1 MKKTKNRQVKPK
13 TPKDFKTCFI
23 SKQTG
28 PRESMLRFV
37 ADETGCVFFDVL
49 EKLPGRGAWLMPDKE
64 VVTQAI
70 SKNVFKNIFQK
81 KTIVPDGF
89 YETIIS
95 LLKKHVL
102 EELSLA
108 RKIGVLCFGFET
120 VKKALFDKKAL
131 FACEALD
138 SAENGQEKLSFDADF
153 PVFQVFSRTELGQ
166 IAGQDFV
173 VHMAVLKHPIAEK
186 IKCNLEKIIRLQKE

>member
-1 MKKTKNRQVKPK
+1 
-13 TPKDFKTCFI
+13 
-23 SKQTG
+23 
-28 PRESMLRFV
+28 MLRFV

-64 VVTQAI
+64 VVQKAL
-70 SKNVFKNIFQK
+70 SKNVFQNVFQR

-89 YETIIS
+89 YKTIIS

-138 SAENGQEKLSFDADF
+138 SAENGQEKLSFEKDF
-153 PVFQVFSRTELGQ
+153 PVFQIFSREELGHL
-166 IAGQDFV
+166 ANQDFV